1 MVREYCYTNWGEH
14 LTQMEQVGKV
24 GAGFT
29 LIGCSRLKIDKP
41 ARQRVSSNTQSAYL
55 VNIE

>member
-1 MVREYCYTNWGEH
+1 MNREYCCTNLGEH

-29 LIGCSRLKIDKP
+29 LIDCSRLKIDKP
-41 ARQRVSSNTQSAYL
+41 ARPEVF
-55 VNIE
+55 E